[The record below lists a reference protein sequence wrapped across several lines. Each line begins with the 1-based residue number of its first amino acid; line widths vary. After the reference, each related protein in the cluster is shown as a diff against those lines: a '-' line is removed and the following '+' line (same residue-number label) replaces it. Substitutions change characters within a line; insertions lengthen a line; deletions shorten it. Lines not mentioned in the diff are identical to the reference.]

1 MLKVHLDNG
10 NNVAA
15 SDFLQEMEEAGIVPN
30 RVTFQHLIGLYCQGG
45 NITGATTILE
55 HMKEEGMAINEAVFL
70 SLLAGHCLKLDHE
83 SVTSTMGVMAAS
95 GLILGPETYAVAAST
110 YGRAGDWAKVEEML
124 KKAEEAEVV
133 LDDGDYLHVMVGC
146 AKGGLHQQAQE
157 HLLPKLPKKAGFFQE
172 MRNALPQLIQCGAI
186 EAAMELYLGTPDTF
200 AGGRGKNDRSEQ
212 GAFIVAALVR
222 ACLAPQEAM
231 KVVERMKECGYTR
244 AMEHLVD
251 NAVKH
256 GDQQYCESL
265 GSYLKE
271 KELHPQKNMT
281 PRETFLF
288 LRRTVQTVQT
298 SYTGMPRVIARLQN
312 FRALGFSLPQGVISN
327 EIVPHMIDLEKELP
341 SATVSKLAEMMPG
354 TKFSDLTNATLQYL
368 FNEEKLEEYTAGVNY
383 LLNGVNPK
391 FIYVPVFSQSIVR
404 AYLATGSIDH
414 LVTCLWYLSRAS
426 MFGNNS
432 VSGNNPASV
441 FAALTCVPAVLHR

>member
-1 MLKVHLDNG
+1 M
-10 NNVAA
+10 
-15 SDFLQEMEEAGIVPN
+15 
-30 RVTFQHLIGLYCQGG
+30 
-45 NITGATTILE
+45 
-55 HMKEEGMAINEAVFL
+55 
-70 SLLAGHCLKLDHE
+70 
-83 SVTSTMGVMAAS
+83 
-95 GLILGPETYAVAAST
+95 
-110 YGRAGDWAKVEEML
+110 
-124 KKAEEAEVV
+124 
-133 LDDGDYLHVMVGC
+133 
-146 AKGGLHQQAQE
+146 
-157 HLLPKLPKKAGFFQE
+157 
-172 MRNALPQLIQCGAI
+172 
-186 EAAMELYLGTPDTF
+186 
-200 AGGRGKNDRSEQ
+200 
-212 GAFIVAALVR
+212 AALVR
-222 ACLAPQEAM
+222 SCLAPQEAM

-341 SATVSKLAEMMPG
+341 AATVSKLAEMMPG

-383 LLNGVNPK
+383 LLNGVSPK

-404 AYLATGSIDH
+404 SYLATGSIDH
-414 LVTCLWYLSRAS
+414 LVTRLFYLSRAS
-426 MFGNNS
+426 MFGNN
-432 VSGNNPASV
+432 SGNNPASV